1 VPSEIE
7 KTFIPIVPINETQ
20 LDDLDKDFQN
30 ISTQEILKRQDEI
43 ILKEIGLNKKE
54 REIIHNAWLKLRN
67 RRQRN

>member
-1 VPSEIE
+1 MPSEIE
-7 KTFIPIVPINETQ
+7 KTFIPIVSINESQ
-20 LDDLDKDFQN
+20 LDELDSEFQKL
-30 ISTQEILKRQDEI
+30 STQEILIRQDEV